1 MKKEIA
7 GDTSK
12 AVTCSRNAAKLGYEV
27 TENDEYE
34 GTSFWSELNLSLKL
48 QRGEILNS

>member
-1 MKKEIA
+1 LFETFNFPSSSVGINFMKKEIA

-34 GTSFWSELNLSLKL
+34 GTSF
-48 QRGEILNS
+48 